1 MTAFGLYDASSLQA
15 PPNTWVASS
24 LALIAS
30 WVRSWLTSGCAVE
43 TLLLLTCPGDQYSV
57 PLWALLVALNAT
69 YFLASTSWLFHWAFA
84 AICWPLIG
92 ITCIVQYA
100 AVSSF
105 TRGRLRS
112 WLKLAHF
119 YRDKVAFFH
128 LPSLV
133 IDTELDGLV
142 TIRGLTFSVL
152 DLSIQLH
159 GIEVG
164 KLFLLNTS
172 MFLSIT
178 DDSMQVWT

>member
-1 MTAFGLYDASSLQA
+1 MTGFGLYDAFSLQA
-15 PPNTWVASS
+15 PPNTWAASS

-30 WVRSWLTSGCAVE
+30 WIRSWATSGCAVE
-43 TLLLLTCPGDQYSV
+43 TLLLLTGSEDQYSV
-57 PLWALLVALNAT
+57 PRAASLVLLNAT

-84 AICWPLIG
+84 AVCWPLIV

-133 IDTELDGLV
+133 IDNRLDGLV

-164 KLFLLNTS
+164 
-172 MFLSIT
+172 
-178 DDSMQVWT
+178 Q